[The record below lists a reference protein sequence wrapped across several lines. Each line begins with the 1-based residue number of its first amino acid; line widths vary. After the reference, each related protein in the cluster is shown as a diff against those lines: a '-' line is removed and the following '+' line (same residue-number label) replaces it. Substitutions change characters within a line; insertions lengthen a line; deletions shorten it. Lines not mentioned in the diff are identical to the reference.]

1 MIRFPIFVVLASLAV
16 SSSAPAEG
24 LDAQPELSNRDVH
37 QIVEQAVRTALTDA
51 RVGSRAVTADSAV
64 VLDAASLLISSSN
77 GARQY
82 SVASTDILDVGR
94 KLTLGSREAVFDCPA
109 RVVAP
114 ALSAD
119 CSPRGNRTYV
129 RVGLLDV
136 IDANAVTLWV
146 SIIAPGDR
154 SLKAARAER
163 FLDHTVQIV
172 VKKGPD
178 GWTIGIPTTRAV
190 G

>member
-1 MIRFPIFVVLASLAV
+1 MIRFPIFVALASLAV
-16 SSSAPAEG
+16 SYSVPAES
-24 LDAQPELSNRDVH
+24 LRAQPALSNRDVQ
-37 QIVEQAVRTALTDA
+37 QIVEQALRTALADA
-51 RVGSRAVTADSAV
+51 RVGRRSVAADSAV
-64 VLDAASLLISSSN
+64 VFDAASLELSSSN
-77 GARQY
+77 GERQY
-82 SVASTDILDVGR
+82 SVASTAILDVGR
-94 KLTLGSREAVFDCPA
+94 KLVLGSREAVFNCPA
-109 RVVAP
+109 SVVAP

-119 CSPRGNRTYV
+119 CIPRGNRTYV

-136 IDANAVTLWV
+136 IDANAVSLWV

-154 SLKAARAER
+154 SPKAARAER